1 MGILHEKVVLTQE
14 LKRQHMIQQL
24 LSMGITEDG
33 GTPVQELD
41 YYTVR
46 HLLTMARIRNE

>member
-1 MGILHEKVVLTQE
+1 MGVLYKTVEMSQE

-24 LSMGITEDG
+24 MSMGITEEG
-33 GTPVQELD
+33 GTPVQDLD

-46 HLLTMARIRNE
+46 NLLVMAKIRSE

>member
-1 MGILHEKVVLTQE
+1 MGILFKTVEVSQE

-24 LSMGITEDG
+24 IALGITEEG

-41 YYTVR
+41 YYSVR
-46 HLLTMARIRNE
+46 HLLTMARIKAD

>member
-24 LSMGITEDG
+24 LSMGVTEDG
-33 GTPVQELD
+33 GKPVQDLD

-46 HLLTMARIRNE
+46 HLLATAKIRNE

>member
-1 MGILHEKVVLTQE
+1 MGVLREKVVLTQE

-24 LSMGITEDG
+24 IGMGITEDD

-46 HLLTMARIRNE
+46 FLLTKAKIRLD

>member
-1 MGILHEKVVLTQE
+1 MTILRKTVEMSHE

-24 LSMGITEDG
+24 IGMGITEDG

-41 YYTVR
+41 YYSVR
-46 HLLTMARIRNE
+46 HLLALARIRNE

>member
-24 LSMGITEDG
+24 LGMGITEDNG
-33 GTPVQELD
+33 KSVQDLD

-46 HLLTMARIRNE
+46 HLLATAKIRNE

>member
-1 MGILHEKVVLTQE
+1 MGILFKTVEVSQE

-24 LSMGITEDG
+24 LNLGITEEG

-41 YYTVR
+41 YYSVR
-46 HLLTMARIRNE
+46 HLLTMARIKAD

>member
-1 MGILHEKVVLTQE
+1 MGVLYKTVEMSQE

-24 LSMGITEDG
+24 MDLGITEDG
-33 GTPVQELD
+33 GRPVQELD

-46 HLLTMARIRNE
+46 HLLTMARIKTE